1 MKVLLLHD
9 VPKLG
14 RKNDIKDVSEG
25 YARNFLIP
33 QKHVV
38 PASTAVMHDAAARAA
53 HREKEIADEKNH
65 FIEAA
70 EKLKTITLSFR
81 MKMGERGK
89 AFGSVSSAKIAEALR
104 KCGIPAEKEWVGSG
118 EHIKTTGEHTVD
130 IRFPH
135 DIRGKIKIIVEP
147 E

>member
-1 MKVLLLHD
+1 MKVLLLRD

-14 RKNDIKDVSEG
+14 RKNDIMDVSEG

-33 QKHVV
+33 RHHAA
-38 PASTAVMHDAAARAA
+38 PATAAIMHHAATTAA
-53 HREKEIADEKNH
+53 HKEKGAADEKRR
-65 FIEAA
+65 FADA
-70 EKLKTITLSFR
+70 TEKLKSITLSFR

-89 AFGSVSSAKIAEALR
+89 TFGSVSTAKIAEALL
-104 KCGIPAEKEWVGSG
+104 KYGIPAEKEWVGTG
-118 EHIKTTGEHTVD
+118 EHIKTTGEHMVD

-135 DIRGKIKIIVEP
+135 DIRGKVKVVVEP